1 MEKLL
6 IGLDFGSDSVR
17 AVLVAANGEQLA
29 TSVHEYARWAQG
41 KYCDPAANQFRQHP
55 LDYLEGTEA
64 VIRNVLK
71 GVDATR
77 VAGIAID
84 TTGSTP
90 CAVMPSGVE
99 YNKLRP
105 EDIVIIRLDTG
116 KPDGAAH
123 RTDPPR
129 CATAQGD
136 ADREALFAQTR
147 QQRLLRAEVTFRA
160 PCPRTLSERAAR

>member
-77 VAGIAID
+77 VAGIAAEM
-84 TTGSTP
+84 GNLYYHLM
-90 CAVMPSGVE
+90 VMMVCKGIAPQ
-99 YNKLRP
+99 L
-105 EDIVIIRLDTG
+105 L
-116 KPDGAAH
+116 
-123 RTDPPR
+123 
-129 CATAQGD
+129 GD
-136 ADREALFAQTR
+136 ALDKRNGKTGNLKQFHTTDQN
-147 QQRLLRAEVTFRA
+147 
-160 PCPRTLSERAAR
+160 S